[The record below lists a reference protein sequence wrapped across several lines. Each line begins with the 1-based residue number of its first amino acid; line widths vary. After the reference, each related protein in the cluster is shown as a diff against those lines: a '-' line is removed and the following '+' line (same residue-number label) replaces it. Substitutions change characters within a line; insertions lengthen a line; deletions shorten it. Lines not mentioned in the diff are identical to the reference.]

1 MSETTTEATAPVET
15 PEVDTTL
22 EESEKFDAERAMAKI
37 RKAND
42 EAKGLRSRVK
52 ELEAYESKV
61 REIEE
66 AKKSD
71 EQRIQERAEQAE
83 RDAQAARNELLV
95 ERIARRHRLDDDD
108 MDLLGTGT
116 EEQLE
121 ARAKK
126 IAAKNQAA
134 AGASAIAPP
143 SDKPVQQLRPG
154 ATGAEKDIAP
164 PDAYPSSWRT
174 AKTAQTR
181 KE

>member
-1 MSETTTEATAPVET
+1 MSETTTEVTEPVEAQEAET
-15 PEVDTTL
+15 AA
-22 EESEKFDAERAMAKI
+22 ESEQFVVARAMAKI

-42 EAKGLRSRVK
+42 EARGLRSRVK
-52 ELEAYESKV
+52 ELEAYEAKV

-66 AKKSD
+66 SQKS
-71 EQRIQERAEQAE
+71 EAQKIQERAEQAE

-126 IAAKNQAA
+126 IAAKNAAA
-134 AGASAIAPP
+134 AGAQATAPP
-143 SDKPVQQLRPG
+143 SGKPVEKLRPG
-154 ATGAEKDIAP
+154 ATSTETDIEP
-164 PDAYPSSWRT
+164 QDAYPSSWRT